1 MLHFLDNRP
10 GEKYVWHD
18 DSPAS
23 PTTPKMW
30 QTFPGHFLKKYEKYL
45 KKNSAKV
52 LGTPE
57 AKPKHRFDDRYVDNK
72 DMTAI
77 TAVDKDAI
85 QVTFEK
91 VVPHKENWNK
101 NKKAKLKV
109 TQPPPT
115 GLSALAS
122 FPVSGKTWARAH
134 VTKLNEIAN
143 YMCFFHHQGS
153 GNTWLR
159 YLLQQATGI
168 YTGSV
173 YKDFGLL
180 KSGFPAESI
189 CNSSVLVVKT
199 HEVFIRLLC
208 GNSLQRISILWKYLS
223 CFFHSGD
230 QMRGNHS
237 PSLFYSFAIQTNP
250 FRPNSID
257 RAAVMSA
264 SHRPTD
270 TNEPKDDVS

>member
-122 FPVSGKTWARAH
+122 FPVSGETWARAH

-143 YMCFFHHQGS
+143 YMCFFIIREAEIRGCDICYSKQPEY
-153 GNTWLR
+153 TLAVCTRILVYWKVAFQRKAFAIRQCWWWKRTR
-159 YLLQQATGI
+159 YLFGFCVGI
-168 YTGSV
+168 RCN
-173 YKDFGLL
+173 
-180 KSGFPAESI
+180 GFQY
-189 CNSSVLVVKT
+189 
-199 HEVFIRLLC
+199 C
-208 GNSLQRISILWKYLS
+208 GNIYRVSSTVGTKCVATIFQVCSTRSRSRQI
-223 CFFHSGD
+223 HSGRI
-230 QMRGNHS
+230 QSTERRS
-237 PSLFYSFAIQTNP
+237 CRLRIARPIQTNQ
-250 FRPNSID
+250 RT
-257 RAAVMSA
+257 M
-264 SHRPTD
+264 
-270 TNEPKDDVS
+270 